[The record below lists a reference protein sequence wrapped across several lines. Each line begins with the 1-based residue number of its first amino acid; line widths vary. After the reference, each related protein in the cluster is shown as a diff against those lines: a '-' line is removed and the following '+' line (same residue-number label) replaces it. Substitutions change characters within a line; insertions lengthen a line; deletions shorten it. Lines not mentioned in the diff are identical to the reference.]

1 MTPQQL
7 QELQKAL
14 SGRVVT
20 EPAVLAEKSGDFGRM
35 IRRTPGAV
43 VRCLSSEE
51 VAATVA
57 FARRHSIPVATRGE
71 AHTQSGQALTEGGI
85 LLDLT
90 SLNPIE
96 KIDEVGRTVRC
107 GAGVKWMDLVAATAS
122 HGLIPPVLTNNLG
135 VTVGGTLSVAGL
147 GVASYRYGA
156 QGDNVLE
163 LEVVTGTGDRLTCSP
178 QKDSEVFDAV
188 RSGLGQFGVITGA
201 TLKLRPCKAMTRT
214 YFLLYDSLPTLM
226 QDAAAL
232 MSSERFHYLES
243 WCVPCPQGFKKV
255 GTDFVPF
262 AEWFFPLHATIEF
275 DAATPP
281 DDEAALRD
289 LRFYRKSHVGDRTLL
304 EFSNRLEPLFVV
316 WKRMGYWANT
326 HPWMETIL
334 PWQTAAPYIQQVL
347 ANLPPTFLGGG
358 HVLLWPCRGTT
369 SKIPNFMTP
378 PGELVMGF
386 GILPGIPP
394 ELAAPARARLNQ
406 ASDASMMAGGKRYL
420 SGLIEF
426 DRPRWKQ
433 HFGERWP
440 KIVALK
446 KTYDPD
452 GILNPGFIDY
462 GE

>member
-1 MTPQQL
+1 MTPQHL
-7 QELQKAL
+7 QELEKL
-14 SGRVVT
+14 LPGRVVT
-20 EPAVLAEKSGDFGRM
+20 EPAALAEKSGDFGRM

-51 VAATVA
+51 VAVAVA
-57 FARRHSIPVATRGE
+57 FARRHRIPLATRGE
-71 AHTQSGQALTEGGI
+71 AHTQSGQALTDGGI

-90 SLNPIE
+90 SLNSLE
-96 KIDEVGRTVRC
+96 SLDEAGRTVRC
-107 GAGVKWMDLVAATAS
+107 GAGVKWMDLVAATVS
-122 HGLIPPVLTNNLG
+122 RGWIPPVLTNNLG

-163 LEVVTGTGDRLTCSP
+163 MEVVTGTGERLTCSHE
-178 QKDSEVFDAV
+178 KNSEVFDAV

-201 TLKLRPCKAMTRT
+201 TLKLRPCKTMTRT
-214 YFLLYDSLPTLM
+214 YFLLYDSLATLM

-255 GTDFVPF
+255 GADFVPF

-275 DAATPP
+275 DAAVPP

-289 LRFYRKSHVGDRTLL
+289 LRFFRKSHVGDRTLL
-304 EFSNRLEPLFVV
+304 EFSNRLEPLFVL

-378 PGELVMGF
+378 PGEFVMGF

-440 KIVALK
+440 QIVALK

-462 GE
+462 GD

>member
-7 QELQKAL
+7 QELQKTL

-20 EPAVLAEKSGDFGRM
+20 EPAALTEKSGDFGRM
-35 IRRTPGAV
+35 VRRTPGAV

-51 VAATVA
+51 VAATIT
-57 FARRHSIPVATRGE
+57 FARRHGIPVATRGE

-90 SLNPIE
+90 SLNNIE
-96 KIDEVGRTVRC
+96 KIDEAGCTVRC
-107 GAGVKWMDLVAATAS
+107 GAGVKWMDLVAATAGR
-122 HGLIPPVLTNNLG
+122 GLIPPVLTNNLG

-178 QKDSEVFDAV
+178 DKDSEVFDAV

-201 TLKLRPCKAMTRT
+201 KLKLRPCKAMTRT
-214 YFLLYDSLPTLM
+214 YFLLYDTLPSLM
-226 QDAAAL
+226 QDAADL
-232 MSSERFHYLES
+232 MSSDRFHYLES

-255 GTDFVPF
+255 GNDFVPF

-275 DAATPP
+275 DAASPP

-304 EFSNRLEPLFVV
+304 EFSNRLEPLFVL

-369 SKIPNFMTP
+369 SKVPNFMTP
-378 PGELVMGF
+378 PGENVMGF

-440 KIVALK
+440 RIVALK